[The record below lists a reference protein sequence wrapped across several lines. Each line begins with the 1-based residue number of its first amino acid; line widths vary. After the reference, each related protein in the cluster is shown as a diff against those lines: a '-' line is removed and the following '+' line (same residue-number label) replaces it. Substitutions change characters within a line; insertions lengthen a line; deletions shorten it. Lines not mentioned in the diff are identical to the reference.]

1 MQRLLRHVIF
11 VPVRPG
17 FRRQQKAR
25 LGSTGPGFPSRTT
38 TSGRQALFQI
48 DGFRLH
54 RLADDAPYFIG
65 CGAAMNESAGAEA

>member
-17 FRRQQKAR
+17 VRRQQKAR
-25 LGSTGPGFPSRTT
+25 HGIHRAGSLSRTT
-38 TSGRQALFQI
+38 TSGREALFQI

-54 RLADDAPYFIG
+54 RLADDARISS
-65 CGAAMNESAGAEA
+65 AAARR